1 MGYNQIGKAVGRL
14 HPQQFLKRTACC
26 RHSRLQQRK
35 TIVVWVIEGFLGW

>member
-1 MGYNQIGKAVGRL
+1 MGYNQIGKAVRRL
-14 HPQQFLKRTACC
+14 HPQQLLKRTACC